1 MAKTEE
7 DVEAARELTV
17 AVRRTGFGAG
27 LRRALLRPEA
37 ASLSALVVLWSVFS
51 VTANPLFLTKAT
63 FVSIASL
70 AADVGII
77 GIGVTL
83 LMIGGHFDL
92 STGAV
97 LALSSYIGVTLVQ
110 DFGFPVWFAVVGTLI
125 VASAVG
131 ALNGIIVVYTGLHS
145 FVVTLATLLWA
156 RGLLY
161 WLAGGQVYRIHLPQ
175 GFVDILAGKK
185 FFGFRMNLLWFI
197 LLAVAGS
204 VLLFRTRFGN
214 WIFSSGGNRAAARD
228 LGVPV
233 NRVTIALFAMSAFG
247 AGTVGAIQAARF
259 DSVDPQRG
267 LGIELVV
274 IASVV
279 IGGTFLTGGYGS
291 VVGTVIGALVF
302 GSIQVGLLLSKVPGF
317 WFNTT
322 VGVLLMIAVLLNKVL
337 TRFILSTGGRG
348 PAEGLGLGGGD

>member
-7 DVEAARELTV
+7 DVEAARELIV

-51 VTANPLFLTKAT
+51 VTANPLFLTKPT

-70 AADVGII
+70 AADTGII

-204 VLLFRTRFGN
+204 VL
-214 WIFSSGGNRAAARD
+214 S
-228 LGVPV
+228 
-233 NRVTIALFAMSAFG
+233 
-247 AGTVGAIQAARF
+247 
-259 DSVDPQRG
+259 
-267 LGIELVV
+267 
-274 IASVV
+274 
-279 IGGTFLTGGYGS
+279 
-291 VVGTVIGALVF
+291 
-302 GSIQVGLLLSKVPGF
+302 LSHS
-317 WFNTT
+317 
-322 VGVLLMIAVLLNKVL
+322 L
-337 TRFILSTGGRG
+337 R
-348 PAEGLGLGGGD
+348 